1 MSMEPETEGQ
11 FLIRD
16 GAASEHL
23 KKQGDNNQLLLL
35 L

>member
-1 MSMEPETEGQ
+1 MSMEPETKSQ

-16 GAASEHL
+16 GAASEHME
-23 KKQGDNNQLLLL
+23 KEGDNNQLLLL